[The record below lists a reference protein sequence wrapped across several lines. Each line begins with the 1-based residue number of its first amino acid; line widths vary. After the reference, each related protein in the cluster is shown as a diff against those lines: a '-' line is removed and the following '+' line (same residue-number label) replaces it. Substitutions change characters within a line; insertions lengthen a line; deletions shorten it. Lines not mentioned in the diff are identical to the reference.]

1 MGSERKPAVLV
12 TGASQGIG
20 AGIAVAMARAG
31 YDVAVTSTAVGKLA
45 PVVAEIGAAG
55 ARALAVELDVR
66 SQASIEQAMADAV
79 AGFGEFDVLVNNAG
93 INLQKSLL
101 ETSRADWDAVV
112 ATNLTGTVF
121 MTQQMGRHLI
131 AAGRPGCVINIGSAH
146 GVVGF
151 ANRTAYGSTKAAL
164 HHLCKVLAVEWA
176 PHNIRVNAVTPG
188 WVVTPSRAARTVT
201 PEAARLRLERIPL
214 RRPCTIGEVAAA
226 VLFLASPAGAY
237 ITGQTMILD
246 GGVTV
251 Q

>member
-1 MGSERKPAVLV
+1 MLV

-45 PVVAEIGAAG
+45 TVIAAVKAEGV
-55 ARALAVELDVR
+55 RALAVELDVR
-66 SQASIEQAMADAV
+66 LQASIERAMADAV
-79 AGFGEFDVLVNNAG
+79 AGLGAFDVLVNNAG

-101 ETSRADWDAVV
+101 ETTREDWDAVV

-131 AAGRPGCVINIGSAH
+131 EATRPGCVINIGSAH

-164 HHLCKVLAVEWA
+164 HHMCKVLAVEWA

-188 WVVTPSRAARTVT
+188 WVVTPSRAARAVT
-201 PEAARLRLERIPL
+201 PEHARLRLERIPL
-214 RRPCTIGEVAAA
+214 RRPCTIEEVAAA
-226 VLFLASPAGAY
+226 VVYLASPAAAY